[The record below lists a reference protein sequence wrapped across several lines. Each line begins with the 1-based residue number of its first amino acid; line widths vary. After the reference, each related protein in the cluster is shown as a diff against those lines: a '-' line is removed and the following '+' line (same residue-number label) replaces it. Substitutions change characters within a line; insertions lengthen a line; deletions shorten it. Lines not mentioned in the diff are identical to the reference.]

1 MTEAETNEIIDRI
14 AHRFE
19 IVQRR
24 LMQVIGVR
32 IGQIADGLD
41 VSDKEYIDV
50 KTVQDLYERAIKYSD
65 RDVNTLLMTYGRD
78 TFADNKAVLQQAG
91 VSVAA

>member
-14 AHRFE
+14 ARRFE

-24 LMQVIGVR
+24 LMQIIGVR

-41 VSDKEYIDV
+41 VSDKAYIDV
-50 KTVQDLYERAIKYSD
+50 RPCKTYTTGRLSTAIG
-65 RDVNTLLMTYGRD
+65 T
-78 TFADNKAVLQQAG
+78 
-91 VSVAA
+91 